1 MLYESMETAKKMRY
15 ILNMSPVLNKDAM
28 FSDGTEYYR
37 TPVEPR
43 EGDTV
48 TVRFRTQR
56 NNVDNVCLVHD
67 GEYLEMKWEKTSG
80 SFDYYTAQIVM
91 GKNPVRYYFEIHS
104 GLVTCYYDTN
114 GVSTRHEER
123 TEFEIYPGYHVPE
136 WLKGAVMYQIY
147 VDRFCNG
154 DPSNDVETGE
164 YFYIGDTSV
173 KVDNWE
179 KVPAVMGV
187 REFYGGDLQGVMDKL
202 DYIQELGVDVI
213 YLNPVFVRDAVYK
226 LFEEEHPDIVVNF
239 AAESHVDRSIE
250 NPEVFLDTNIK
261 GTAVLMDACRK
272 YGIQRYHQVSTDEV
286 YGDLPLDRPDLFFT
300 EETPIHTSSP
310 YSSSKAGADLLVL
323 AYHRT
328 YGLPVTISR
337 CSNNYG
343 PYHFPEKLIPLMIA
357 NALND
362 KPLPVYGKGENVR
375 DWLYVEDHCRAID
388 LIIHK
393 GRVGEVY
400 NVGGHNEMKNIDI
413 VKLICKELGKPESL
427 ITHVADRKGH
437 DMRYAIDPTKIHNE
451 LGWLPETK
459 FADGI
464 KKTIKWYLD
473 NKEWWETIIS
483 GEYQNYYEK
492 MYGNREEVK
501 A

>member
-48 TVRFRTQR
+48 TIRFRTQR

-67 GEYLEMKWEKTSG
+67 GEYLEMKREKTSG

-91 GKNPVRYYFEIHS
+91 GKDLVRYYFEIHS

-202 DYIQELGVDVI
+202 DYLQELGVDVI
-213 YLNPVFVRDAVYK
+213 YLNPVFVSPSNHKYDCQDYDHIDPHIGRIVEDCDGLLSPGDSDNSHALKYIRRVTDKRNLEASNK
-226 LFEEEHPDIVVNF
+226 LFQELVEEIHRRGMKVILDGVFNHCGSF
-239 AAESHVDRSIE
+239 NKWMDRERIYE
-250 NPEVFLDTNIK
+250 N
-261 GTAVLMDACRK
+261 
-272 YGIQRYHQVSTDEV
+272 Q
-286 YGDLPLDRPDLFFT
+286 
-300 EETPIHTSSP
+300 
-310 YSSSKAGADLLVL
+310 
-323 AYHRT
+323 
-328 YGLPVTISR
+328 
-337 CSNNYG
+337 
-343 PYHFPEKLIPLMIA
+343 
-357 NALND
+357 
-362 KPLPVYGKGENVR
+362 
-375 DWLYVEDHCRAID
+375 
-388 LIIHK
+388 
-393 GRVGEVY
+393 
-400 NVGGHNEMKNIDI
+400 
-413 VKLICKELGKPESL
+413 
-427 ITHVADRKGH
+427 
-437 DMRYAIDPTKIHNE
+437 
-451 LGWLPETK
+451 
-459 FADGI
+459 
-464 KKTIKWYLD
+464 
-473 NKEWWETIIS
+473 
-483 GEYQNYYEK
+483 
-492 MYGNREEVK
+492 
-501 A
+501 

>member
-1 MLYESMETAKKMRY
+1 
-15 ILNMSPVLNKDAM
+15 MSPVLNKDAM

-48 TVRFRTQR
+48 TIRFRTQR

-91 GKNPVRYYFEIHS
+91 EKNPVRYYFEIHS

-213 YLNPVFVRDAVYK
+213 YLNPIFVSPSNHKYDCQDYDHIDPHIGRIVEDSDGLLSPGDSDNSHALKYIRRVTDKRNLEASNK
-226 LFEEEHPDIVVNF
+226 LFQELVEEIHRRGMKVILDGVFNHCGSF
-239 AAESHVDRSIE
+239 NKWMDRERIYE
-250 NPEVFLDTNIK
+250 NQEGYEK
-261 GTAVLMDACRK
+261 GA
-272 YGIQRYHQVSTDEV
+272 YVSAD
-286 YGDLPLDRPDLFFT
+286 
-300 EETPIHTSSP
+300 SP
-310 YSSSKAGADLLVL
+310 YRSFFCFQDQNRWPYNPTYDAG
-323 AYHRT
+323 
-328 YGLPVTISR
+328 
-337 CSNNYG
+337 G
-343 PYHFPEKLIPLMIA
+343 PMIP
-357 NALND
+357 
-362 KPLPVYGKGENVR
+362 
-375 DWLYVEDHCRAID
+375 CQ
-388 LIIHK
+388 
-393 GRVGEVY
+393 
-400 NVGGHNEMKNIDI
+400 
-413 VKLICKELGKPESL
+413 S
-427 ITHVADRKGH
+427 
-437 DMRYAIDPTKIHNE
+437 
-451 LGWLPETK
+451 
-459 FADGI
+459 
-464 KKTIKWYLD
+464 
-473 NKEWWETIIS
+473 
-483 GEYQNYYEK
+483 
-492 MYGNREEVK
+492 
-501 A
+501 